1 MGKTSKVYSMG
12 LRVCAF
18 TRCMPMTS
26 VQSMYFKSVA
36 ESHKYYVILVVL
48 YANLKG

>member
-1 MGKTSKVYSMG
+1 MG
-12 LRVCAF
+12 LRVYAC
-18 TRCMPMTS
+18 TRWVPMTS
-26 VQSMYFKSVA
+26 VQRMYFKSVA